1 MDANDQRDSLHRHIV
16 TSESCFNDSTI
27 KRFNVAKPFWRNVVL
42 IALAH
47 VALIAGLIRWSVAA
61 RASPSPE
68 SIVWLDGAVD
78 LSAGEPEKQESPAP
92 KQAPSTTD
100 SSGRVQDES
109 ADEKSVVT
117 TAKSEIELPSA
128 TPKPT
133 ATATPAKPS
142 VTPALKAKTTP
153 KPTLKKTLVAKASPK
168 PVAKPKS
175 SPAKANAKS
184 EKKDKIVLAKKE
196 SASQKGSGESGS
208 TGKTGSAGGL
218 PAVASAKAGSSA
230 SEFGWYG
237 NMLHDRFYS
246 AWIQPTTNVPPAA
259 KISTLVN
266 VRIEKDGRVSKFEIA
281 KASGNATVNES
292 VVAVAKQVIQ
302 VDPPPTGLI
311 KGDHYDVKI
320 NFELNTEEKPE
331 N

>member
-1 MDANDQRDSLHRHIV
+1 MAKGPPSQRYGTPSGR
-16 TSESCFNDSTI
+16 
-27 KRFNVAKPFWRNVVL
+27 FWRNVVL

-61 RASPSPE
+61 RVSSNPE
-68 SIVWLDGAVD
+68 SIVWLGGSGD
-78 LSAGEPEKQESPAP
+78 LSADESEKHESPSP
-92 KQAPSTTD
+92 KQPPTD
-100 SSGRVQDES
+100 SEFSGSEQDE
-109 ADEKSVVT
+109 AAEEKPVVT
-117 TAKSEIELPSA
+117 TAKSEIEIPTA

-142 VTPALKAKTTP
+142 ATPALRAKITPKTIP
-153 KPTLKKTLVAKASPK
+153 KPTPKKPLMAKASPK
-168 PVAKPKS
+168 PATKPKP

-184 EKKDKIVLAKKE
+184 EKKDKITLAKKD
-196 SASQKGSGESGS
+196 SASQSGSVQSGS
-208 TGKTGSAGGL
+208 TGKGASAGG
-218 PAVASAKAGSSA
+218 GSSA

-246 AWIQPTTNVPPAA
+246 AWIQPTTNVPSGT

-281 KASGNATVNES
+281 KPSANATVNES
-292 VVAVAKQVIQ
+292 VAAVAKQISQ

-320 NFELNTEEKPE
+320 NFELNTEQGAS

>member
-1 MDANDQRDSLHRHIV
+1 MAKGPPSQRYGTPSGR
-16 TSESCFNDSTI
+16 
-27 KRFNVAKPFWRNVVL
+27 FWRNVVL

-61 RASPSPE
+61 RPSSNPE
-68 SIVWLDGAVD
+68 SIVWLGGSGD
-78 LSAGEPEKQESPAP
+78 LSADESEKYESPSP
-92 KQAPSTTD
+92 KQPPTD
-100 SSGRVQDES
+100 SEFSGSEQDEP
-109 ADEKSVVT
+109 AEEKPVVT

-133 ATATPAKPS
+133 AIAPPAKPS
-142 VTPALKAKTTP
+142 ATPALRAKITP
-153 KPTLKKTLVAKASPK
+153 KPTPKKTLLAKASPK
-168 PVAKPKS
+168 PATKPKP

-184 EKKDKIVLAKKE
+184 EKKDKITLAKKD
-196 SASQKGSGESGS
+196 SASRSGSVQSGS
-208 TGKTGSAGGL
+208 TGKTGSAGG
-218 PAVASAKAGSSA
+218 GGSA

-246 AWIQPTTNVPPAA
+246 AWIQPTTNVPSGT
-259 KISTLVN
+259 KISALVN

-281 KASGNATVNES
+281 KPSENATVNES
-292 VVAVAKQVIQ
+292 VAAVAKQVSQ

-320 NFELNTEEKPE
+320 NFELNTEERAPK
-331 N
+331 